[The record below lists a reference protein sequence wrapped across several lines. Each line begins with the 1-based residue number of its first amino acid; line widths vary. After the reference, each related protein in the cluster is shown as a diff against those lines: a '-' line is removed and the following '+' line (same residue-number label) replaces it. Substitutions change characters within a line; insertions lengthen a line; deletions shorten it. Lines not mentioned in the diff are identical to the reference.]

1 MKQWEDSIKDRLE
14 GYESPLPEGSLA
26 EFRALRDGKAARP
39 AKKIAPWIW
48 GLSAAVAAGLAAI
61 LFLRQ
66 PETTVDGIHVIEHS
80 TTPVAAIMDAS
91 DDVVEPQ
98 PSPQLIAQ
106 AVAPKAVPSVSVRVR
121 DVIAAQNDAPDE
133 AVDAAVAEK
142 GNETTETTGDVE
154 PDIEKDVT
162 AVEPS
167 IRSTSPYIPQ
177 DKASRSVQLKVA
189 PAVGIVAGSGLL
201 AAVVAPLLGTG
212 VYGVHTPSGLYAME
226 SYADIQ
232 RDGMYSGIGE
242 GAPETGFA
250 SEPGFIVVSKHS
262 FPIKLG
268 LSTRIPVAERWY
280 VSTGLEYSLYQSSF
294 TDTYL
299 SSSGEMTPWDS
310 AKKQTAH
317 YLGIPVRM
325 DWVFASGRLLD
336 VYVGG
341 GLKGD
346 TCLGVTLAGET
357 IPKDGLSLS
366 LLGAGGVQMNVIK
379 HLGLY
384 VEPELSWRIPSEK
397 NILQTYRSQ
406 HPLMFSVTAGLRIN
420 MGK

>member
-232 RDGMYSGIGE
+232 RDGMYRGGR
-242 GAPETGFA
+242 
-250 SEPGFIVVSKHS
+250 PGNRIR
-262 FPIKLG
+262 LG
-268 LSTRIPVAERWY
+268 TRVHR
-280 VSTGLEYSLYQSSF
+280 
-294 TDTYL
+294 
-299 SSSGEMTPWDS
+299 
-310 AKKQTAH
+310 
-317 YLGIPVRM
+317 R
-325 DWVFASGRLLD
+325 
-336 VYVGG
+336 
-341 GLKGD
+341 
-346 TCLGVTLAGET
+346 
-357 IPKDGLSLS
+357 
-366 LLGAGGVQMNVIK
+366 
-379 HLGLY
+379 
-384 VEPELSWRIPSEK
+384 
-397 NILQTYRSQ
+397 LQTLFSDKTGIV
-406 HPLMFSVTAGLRIN
+406 HPHSRR
-420 MGK
+420 